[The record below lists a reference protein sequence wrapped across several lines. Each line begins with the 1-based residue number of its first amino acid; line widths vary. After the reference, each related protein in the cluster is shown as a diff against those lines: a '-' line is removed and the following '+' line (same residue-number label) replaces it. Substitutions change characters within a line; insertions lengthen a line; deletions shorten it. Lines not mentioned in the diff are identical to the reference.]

1 MQTITF
7 RMDRQWKV
15 LPYDTGNWVQS
26 LGLEHDGGWYE
37 KKNVYIYMYI
47 YIHIY
52 IGHFA
57 VQQKLAQN
65 CKPTI
70 IKKCKKKLLSAHYV
84 QCTGLAIG
92 DTGVNPLK
100 HFY

>member
-1 MQTITF
+1 MTQGTESNLWGQNMMEDDMRK
-7 RMDRQWKV
+7 RMCI
-15 LPYDTGNWVQS
+15 YMC
-26 LGLEHDGGWYE
+26 
-37 KKNVYIYMYI
+37 VYIYI
-47 YIHIY
+47 YL
-52 IGHFA
+52 GHFA